1 MRRRGGHGDKARRNG
16 ERDKVTVT
24 KHGLPSF
31 PVSNDW
37 VNSVELPSQHIPRSP
52 AINAVYTEDFSGA
65 SYFRTAEFGRRRASF
80 WS

>member
-1 MRRRGGHGDKARRNG
+1 MRRSGDHGDKARRDG
-16 ERDKVTVT
+16 ERDKISVT

-31 PVSNDW
+31 PVSNDL

-52 AINAVYTEDFSGA
+52 GINAVYIEDFSGF
-65 SYFRTAEFGRRRASF
+65 SYPGTAEFRRRRTSF